1 MVEPA
6 PGGGPQVVSYDVNAL
21 YELYVVRDVLE
32 ATAAGEAAKSASEA
46 ELRTLEEKHRVTAR
60 HFGDIDSFV
69 QENKALR
76 DQIYGAAHN
85 RFLERSRRCT
95 IRWLFSDRRRSTPR
109 SGSNARCFN
118 IREIARVQPGE
129 GHGIHAP
136 AYPQRLRKAPL
147 GAEGRFCSGARPD
160 ARIQID
166 EARAELVGRPRRRR

>member
-1 MVEPA
+1 MVDPPRRRPA
-6 PGGGPQVVSYDVNAL
+6 GSQLRRQCALRVVCRARRSRSDGGRRSP
-21 YELYVVRDVLE
+21 
-32 ATAAGEAAKSASEA
+32 AKSASEA